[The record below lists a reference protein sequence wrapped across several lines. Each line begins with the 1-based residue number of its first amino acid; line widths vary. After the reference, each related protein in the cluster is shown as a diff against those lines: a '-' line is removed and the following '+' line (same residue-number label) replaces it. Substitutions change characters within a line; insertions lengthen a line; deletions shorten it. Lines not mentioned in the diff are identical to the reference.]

1 MPGSTGRRSPWPT
14 VLVTAGFIVAGPPGA
29 ILFVA
34 APLLCLLAVSRP
46 RHREE
51 WLGIIAMAAIVTLV
65 LRSDATVIEQ
75 TSRAMAIAFAGSLLV
90 TALLGLR
97 SLADKLILA
106 AAGASAV
113 TIGWSAHL
121 GIHFAGIRAAVV
133 TMLWEGY
140 RAYPGGL
147 SLPPTPYDQATLDGM
162 SAAARAGRE
171 AQLSAYVHAMS
182 GLYPGILVVGAL
194 VGGWI
199 AWLWYHRIAQRPM
212 GVPSPPVSRLRF
224 NDQLVWGLIG
234 GLGLTLF
241 TLPEPIGVIGSN
253 VLFVLGALYWARGL
267 AITRYALAMFPA
279 PPLFKIALTALL
291 VLPLAFG
298 GWLVMG
304 VADTWL
310 DIRRRLQ
317 PPKGVSP

>member
-1 MPGSTGRRSPWPT
+1 M
-14 VLVTAGFIVAGPPGA
+14 LVTAGFIVAGPPGA
-29 ILFVA
+29 TLFVA

-51 WLGIIAMAAIVTLV
+51 WLSIIAMAVVVTLV
-65 LRSDATVIEQ
+65 LRGEATLIDQ
-75 TSRAMAIAFAGSLLV
+75 TSRAMAIAFAGTLLV

-97 SLADKLILA
+97 GLADKLILS
-106 AAGASAV
+106 AAGAVAV
-113 TIGWSAHL
+113 TIGWCAHL
-121 GIHFAGIRAAVV
+121 GVNFAGVRSSVV

-140 RAYPGGL
+140 RAYPAWSS
-147 SLPPTPYDQATLDGM
+147 SLPPTPYDQATLAGM
-162 SAAARAGRE
+162 SAAARGARE
-171 AQLSAYVHAMS
+171 AVLSENVHTMS

-194 VGGWI
+194 AGGWI
-199 AWLWYHRIAQRPM
+199 AWLWYHRVAARPM
-212 GVPSPPVSRLRF
+212 GLPSPPFSQLRF

-241 TLPEPIGVIGSN
+241 TLPEPIKLIGSN

-267 AITRYALAMFPA
+267 AITRYVMARFPA
-279 PPLFKIALTALL
+279 PPLFKIALMAML

-310 DIRRRLQ
+310 DIRRRLE